1 MQTHSRR
8 EQFTYVR
15 LAMRVQKI
23 QATPVYKKK
32 RKNLM
37 EDLLLV
43 VQSVYISSHIFI
55 NTNKEWD
62 KHIVEGFN

>member
-1 MQTHSRR
+1 
-8 EQFTYVR
+8 
-15 LAMRVQKI
+15 MRVQKI